1 MSSQASSFQVRTP
14 PDGVTGGSAGNLWK
28 VWCLIAG
35 ITSTILGIYWD
46 ISWHMSIGRDSF
58 WTAPHLAIYVG
69 AILGGLGAAAS
80 ILPTTFGRGPMA
92 QVAPGDI
99 SAAFGVSVGRLAHS
113 CAPGVALPC

>member
-92 QVAPGDI
+92 QARRGYQCR
-99 SAAFGVSVGRLAHS
+99 FGVSVGRLAHS